1 MFNWSLSNSIKKV
14 EMFSLKYNIN
24 HIYKNMNKTSAKTVT
39 ASTKTAK
46 PAAPAGKPAAPAK
59 PSGGKKK

>member
-1 MFNWSLSNSIKKV
+1 
-14 EMFSLKYNIN
+14 
-24 HIYKNMNKTSAKTVT
+24 MNKTSAKTVT

-46 PAAPAGKPAAPAK
+46 PASKPAAPAK